1 MYGNLHQDLIMN
13 IEIKLEL
20 STKNL
25 LPGQLKQ
32 VFRAVNTNGHKA
44 AFHFNLSF
52 MLILFF

>member
-32 VFRAVNTNGHKA
+32 MFRAVNTNGH
-44 AFHFNLSF
+44 
-52 MLILFF
+52 